1 MIEVSLKVNRSL
13 EDEITTKLI
22 MFGIT
27 SFEVIDDNLSDS
39 LKISEK
45 NWDYI
50 DKKEKTDF
58 VIFKVYLEDDEVQKF
73 LEDIDIESECEISK
87 KSIEEKD
94 YENDWKN
101 YFHTIDVSKDLK
113 VVPLWEE
120 HTESDVVINPGM
132 AFGTGSHE
140 TTYMCL
146 KEIDKYRPDGKILD
160 VGTGSG
166 ILAISAAKL
175 SGAVVD
181 AYEIDALAI
190 KSANQN
196 VKLNNVE
203 ENVNIIH
210 GDFRDYDIKI
220 YDTIIS
226 NIYAETLCEMMPEFS
241 KRIKSQGLI
250 ILSGI
255 VNEKEDM
262 VRDALQ
268 KNKFEIVSSNKQ
280 NGWSEITGRFNG

>member
-1 MIEVSLKVNRSL
+1 MIEVSLKVNRNL

-146 KEIDKYRPDGKILD
+146 KEIDKYRPDGNILD

-190 KSANQN
+190 SRQ
-196 VKLNNVE
+196 
-203 ENVNIIH
+203 
-210 GDFRDYDIKI
+210 IK
-220 YDTIIS
+220 
-226 NIYAETLCEMMPEFS
+226 M
-241 KRIKSQGLI
+241 
-250 ILSGI
+250 
-255 VNEKEDM
+255 
-262 VRDALQ
+262 
-268 KNKFEIVSSNKQ
+268 
-280 NGWSEITGRFNG
+280 

>member
-1 MIEVSLKVNRSL
+1 MCIR
-13 EDEITTKLI
+13 
-22 MFGIT
+22 
-27 SFEVIDDNLSDS
+27 DS
-39 LKISEK
+39 
-45 NWDYI
+45 
-50 DKKEKTDF
+50 
-58 VIFKVYLEDDEVQKF
+58 
-73 LEDIDIESECEISK
+73 IESECEISK

-175 SGAVVD
+175 SGAAVD

-220 YDTIIS
+220 YDLS
-226 NIYAETLCEMMPEFS
+226 
-241 KRIKSQGLI
+241 LI
-250 ILSGI
+250 HI
-255 VNEKEDM
+255 
-262 VRDALQ
+262 
-268 KNKFEIVSSNKQ
+268 
-280 NGWSEITGRFNG
+280 